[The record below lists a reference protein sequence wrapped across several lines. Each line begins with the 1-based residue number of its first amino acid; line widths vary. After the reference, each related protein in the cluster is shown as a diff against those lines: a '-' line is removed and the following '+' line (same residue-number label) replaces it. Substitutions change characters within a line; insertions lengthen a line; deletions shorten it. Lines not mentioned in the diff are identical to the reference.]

1 MLVLDYTNSYQ
12 FSNMSVRVTDNTVI
26 SDDTTTPTP
35 PVPAF
40 NVLIPTVQA
49 VGITNAMELFYPGE
63 ANRYLI
69 AHGNPN
75 PTKYGFGPDFIH
87 GILSKFTADSSAGV
101 GVYTVNLRGPSA
113 TIANVVCKCL
123 YRVEEDVPYTD
134 TDGNPYYVTP
144 DGELV
149 LEPTG
154 NTPVVRDVLHLK
166 FEVEHAPDVKKW
178 TDLHAYLNSI
188 YSDEEDDAGYKC
200 IPWFGVMYRGASAFA
215 NSTYFNLV
223 PRVAEYDGNMYY
235 AVNLYDGLNSDSSDY
250 NFSMDI
256 DAVVKYNTTYYIEN
270 MFNDRYGNFRWM
282 TAESSEELV
291 NLINKYLY
299 TVDDYLNGK
308 MATPSQVFAEVDA
321 FSLNTFG
328 IQIDMDSIN
337 TQVNNAFQFTGGSDG
352 TETADEL
359 YEAFFKGEI
368 ITDINSVLRY
378 HINYVPDIGYS
389 EAAKKAMVDWA
400 SKRTRMTVTT
410 IMLGGQESL
419 SSALIDHQAN
429 WYTTNPIV
437 RQLAKAQSP
446 MMYNS
451 FIRRTITYPATYFDT
466 MALMD
471 HFNNWSNY
479 YQPFAGA
486 FARWTGF
493 IEDTM
498 IYPTETVDSVN
509 ALYTNRINT
518 VMKDADPGAYLA
530 EQMMNTEFTSDQTE
544 LNNAFLISNMLYD
557 LVDLVHVNHFKFN
570 EAEEVRIF
578 NEAVNELINNKYAEF
593 SASLDV
599 EVYRE
604 GTVGLA
610 KSRNRIRVTIDMRD
624 INKFTDVDLILTDA

>member
-1 MLVLDYTNSYQ
+1 MLVLETLNDYNFANIRISIDDQ
-12 FSNMSVRVTDNTVI
+12 TVI
-26 SDDTTTPTP
+26 SDDTTSPEP
-35 PVPAF
+35 EVPDF
-40 NVLIPTVQA
+40 NLLIPTVQD
-49 VGITNAMELFYPGE
+49 VGVTNTMELYYPGE
-63 ANRYLI
+63 PNRYLL

-75 PTKYGFGPDFIH
+75 AAKFGFGPDLIYDILNTPNSQV
-87 GILSKFTADSSAGV
+87 GI
-101 GVYTVNLRGPSA
+101 YTVNLRGPSA
-113 TIANVVCKCL
+113 TAANVICL
-123 YRVEEDVPYTD
+123 ARYRVESNVAYTD
-134 TDGNPYYVTP
+134 INGNPYYVTE
-144 DGELV
+144 DGQLTT
-149 LEPTG
+149 EPTG
-154 NTPVVRDVLHLK
+154 NTPVVRDVLRLR
-166 FEVEHAPDVKKW
+166 FDLQSAEGIRTWPDLFKYID
-178 TDLHAYLNSI
+178 TL
-188 YSDEEDDAGYKC
+188 YSAEEDDAGYRT
-200 IPWFGVMYRGASAFA
+200 IPWFAVMYRGVSSYGN
-215 NSTYFNLV
+215 NSYFTMT
-223 PRVAEYDGNMYY
+223 PSRAEYDGNIYY
-235 AVNLYDGLNSDSSDY
+235 TVRLFNGQSTQTSDP
-250 NFSMDI
+250 NFSMDR
-256 DAVVKYNTTYYIEN
+256 DAGVNYNTSYFIEN
-270 MFNDRYGNFRWM
+270 RFNETFTSYRFVM
-282 TAESSEELV
+282 SSMAEELEE
-291 NLINKYLY
+291 LINKYLY

-352 TETADEL
+352 TGTADEL

-389 EAAKKAMVDWA
+389 ETAKRAMVDWA

-493 IEDTM
+493 IEDTI

-593 SASLDV
+593 SASLEV